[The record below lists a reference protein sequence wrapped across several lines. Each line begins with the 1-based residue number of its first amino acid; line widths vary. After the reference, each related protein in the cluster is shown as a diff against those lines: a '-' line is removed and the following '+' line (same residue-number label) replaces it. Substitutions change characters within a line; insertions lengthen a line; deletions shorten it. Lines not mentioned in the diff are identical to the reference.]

1 MRIWEVLLI
10 AVVLSLDAFSV
21 SVCKSLAMD
30 RVTVGKMCIVGA
42 WFGVFQALMPTIG
55 YFIGAVFE
63 SYVEAVSGIIAFI
76 LLALIGINMIRE
88 AISAEEGK
96 CVSGELGFGVM
107 LMMAVA
113 TSIDALAVGV
123 TFAME
128 GVKMPQIFF
137 YVGIIGV
144 TTFLISA
151 CGVRIGSAFGA
162 RHRQR
167 AELCGG
173 IILILLGVK
182 NLVQNLI
189 VLLG

>member
-76 LLALIGINMIRE
+76 LLASFTEFKQGEIPITFILVAVIFIGQQVYDCFAVKDNISNMAHI
-88 AISAEEGK
+88 
-96 CVSGELGFGVM
+96 V
-107 LMMAVA
+107 
-113 TSIDALAVGV
+113 
-123 TFAME
+123 
-128 GVKMPQIFF
+128 
-137 YVGIIGV
+137 
-144 TTFLISA
+144 
-151 CGVRIGSAFGA
+151 
-162 RHRQR
+162 
-167 AELCGG
+167 GG
-173 IILILLGVK
+173 IVGGTMGYILNRK
-182 NLVQNLI
+182 S
-189 VLLG
+189 

>member
-1 MRIWEVLLI
+1 
-10 AVVLSLDAFSV
+10 
-21 SVCKSLAMD
+21 
-30 RVTVGKMCIVGA
+30 
-42 WFGVFQALMPTIG
+42 
-55 YFIGAVFE
+55 
-63 SYVEAVSGIIAFI
+63 
-76 LLALIGINMIRE
+76 MIRE
-88 AISAEEGK
+88 AISAEGGK
-96 CVSGELGFGVM
+96 CVSGDLGFGVM

-173 IILILLGVK
+173 IILIFLGVK